1 MASGTKTLAFAAC
14 SLCSCFL
21 AAPEAAGGTG
31 LSPLK
36 PPAQA
41 ATASAALGC
50 SALGQ
55 QRAAAASCKQSR
67 RSERQRA
74 ACSKAAV
81 SCKNRVA
88 TNRKQSWDCITSAGA
103 TSWRVR
109 HHFPSESNA
118 WYYCGPGLSPRRTL
132 GKPRYTQV
140 LPRGTSGGVRASVS
154 RITVT
159 CRVRNNRII
168 CQSSDPLEGMAITLN
183 QWILLTA
190 RAARPDAVAPNARRG
205 TRLPSPQVLRIAR

>member
-41 ATASAALGC
+41 APASAAVRAAAATR
-50 SALGQ
+50 SEQ
-55 QRAAAASCKQSR
+55 RQRAAAGQKGSEAASAASCKVQKPR
-67 RSERQRA
+67 NHTNEHI
-74 ACSKAAV
+74 SK
-81 SCKNRVA
+81 
-88 TNRKQSWDCITSAGA
+88 SWDCITSAGA
-103 TSWRVR
+103 
-109 HHFPSESNA
+109 
-118 WYYCGPGLSPRRTL
+118 
-132 GKPRYTQV
+132 
-140 LPRGTSGGVRASVS
+140 PRGVSASLPEREQRLVLLRPGPFPHAGRWES
-154 RITVT
+154 LATRRSYRGDPRTACAPASLEIVTVT

-190 RAARPDAVAPNARRG
+190 RAIQSDAVAPNACRG
-205 TRLPSPQVLRIAR
+205 TRLPSPQVPDVAR